1 MKTLKF
7 ILQKIVIVEVML
19 IVLYLAKRG
28 MNIVVPGIDN
38 IIETILRLELPSVG
52 LTYLTPVAVVAL
64 VGYIILSLLSFKII
78 EIALGVVL
86 GGVILYYL
94 FNH

>member
-1 MKTLKF
+1 MKALKF

-19 IVLYLAKRG
+19 IVLFLAKRG

-38 IIETILRLELPSVG
+38 IIEMILTTG
-52 LTYLTPVAVVAL
+52 LTYLTPVAVIAL
-64 VGYIILSLLSFKII
+64 VGYIILSLLSFKIV

-86 GGVILYYL
+86 GGIILYYL

>member
-19 IVLYLAKRG
+19 IVLYLTKRG

-38 IIETILRLELPSVG
+38 IIETILSVG

>member
-38 IIETILRLELPSVG
+38 IIETILNLG

-64 VGYIILSLLSFKII
+64 VGYIILSLLSFKIV
-78 EIALGVVL
+78 EIALGIVL

>member
-38 IIETILRLELPSVG
+38 IIETILSVG

>member
-19 IVLYLAKRG
+19 IILAFAKHG
-28 MNIVVPGIDN
+28 MNIVVPSIDN
-38 IIETILRLELPSVG
+38 IIETILSVG
-52 LTYLTPVAVVAL
+52 LTYLTPVAVVSL
-64 VGYIILSLLSFKII
+64 IGYIILSLLSFKII